1 MAGHHILVVDDEP
14 EIRNLVREILQDEGY
29 EVSVAENAESAQ
41 RARRARRPDLILL
54 DIWMPDTDGI
64 TLLKQWSEAGGL
76 PCPVI
81 MMSGHGTVETA
92 VEATRLG
99 AYDFIEKPLSLA
111 KLLLTVERALQADKL
126 YRENIGLRQ
135 QAQPVIEPIGKSAV
149 MQRLRDQARR
159 VAQHDTWMLITGE
172 PGSGKETL
180 ARYLHANSAR
190 REGPFVE
197 VRVGS
202 IARENSAVELFGSEE
217 GGKIRYGRL
226 EQANGGTLFLDEV
239 GDMDLQTQAQ
249 LQSALESQ
257 TFLRVGGSE
266 PVRVDVR
273 VVAATRYDLE
283 EKVRTGEFRDDLYY
297 KLNVVP
303 LRVPPLRE
311 RAEDVPDLLNYYVNL
326 FMNQENLP
334 YRHFSVA
341 AQNRLRNYSWRGNIR
356 ELKNLVQRLLILGSG
371 EEITVEEIEAAIG
384 SPPAQQR
391 STASAANVA
400 ATAAVP
406 AALAP
411 ISFNLPLREAREEF
425 ERAYL
430 EHQLQETGGSI
441 GKLAKQVGME
451 RTHLYRKLRALGID
465 PKQIT
470 SDK

>member
-1 MAGHHILVVDDEP
+1 MTTHHILVVDDEP
-14 EIRNLVREILQDEGY
+14 EIRNLVKEILQDEGY
-29 EVSVAENAESAQ
+29 EVSIAENAEAAQ
-41 RARRARRPDLILL
+41 HARRARRPDLILL

-99 AYDFIEKPLSLA
+99 AYDFIEKPISLA
-111 KLLLTVERALQADKL
+111 KLLLTVERALEADKL
-126 YRENIGLRQ
+126 YKENVGLRQ
-135 QAQPVIEPIGKSAV
+135 QAQPVIEPVGKSAA
-149 MQRLRDQARR
+149 MQRLRDQVRR
-159 VAQHDTWMLITGE
+159 VAQHDTWVLIIGE

-180 ARYLHANSAR
+180 ARYLHVCSPR
-190 REGPFVE
+190 RDGPFVE

-202 IARENSAVELFGSEE
+202 IARESSALELFGSED

-239 GDMDLQTQAQ
+239 GDMDLQTQAR
-249 LQSALESQ
+249 LQNALESQ
-257 TFLRVGGSE
+257 SFLRVGGSE
-266 PVRVDVR
+266 PVKVDVR
-273 VVAATRYDLE
+273 VIAATRYDLE
-283 EKVRTGEFRDDLYY
+283 QKVRAGEFRDDLYY

-311 RAEDVPDLLNYYVNL
+311 HCEDVPDLLTYYVNL
-326 FMNQENLP
+326 FMSQENLP
-334 YRHFSVA
+334 YRRFTMA
-341 AQNRLRNYSWRGNIR
+341 AQNRLRNYAWRGNVR
-356 ELKNLVQRLLILGSG
+356 EIKNLVQRLLILGNG
-371 EEITVEEIEAAIG
+371 EEITVEEVEGAIG
-384 SPPAQQR
+384 SA
-391 STASAANVA
+391 
-400 ATAAVP
+400 P
-406 AALAP
+406 AAAP
-411 ISFNLPLREAREEF
+411 ITATPAAPAPVSFDLPLREAREEF

-465 PKQIT
+465 PKHIT